1 MISIVLAPLSLG
13 IAIGILV
20 SYIICKQEA
29 MIIDIPLGFQVSLLI
44 SLCTLIS
51 TLIFLM
57 ITMC

>member
-29 MIIDIPLGFQVSLLI
+29 MIIDIPLGFQVSLII
-44 SLCTLIS
+44 SLYTL
-51 TLIFLM
+51 TLLLLI